1 MTGVVLAGR
10 PRREALTETPEVL
23 EYKSFNGFASFSQ
36 RSTGLDL
43 PPAGL
48 IDQRVV
54 GSAGSPQM
62 SQTVML
68 TLTCTAPLSVNVL

>member
-1 MTGVVLAGR
+1 
-10 PRREALTETPEVL
+10 
-23 EYKSFNGFASFSQ
+23 
-36 RSTGLDL
+36 
-43 PPAGL
+43 L